1 MKFGLSD
8 YYAMFKKR
16 GFRLPLTYFL
26 QNHLFDILNG
36 TDTHIWM
43 PKEQYTETPDN
54 FAHGVLY
61 MCSWTSV
68 IKSTTAFIL
77 QHASLE
83 PKECAFVDIG
93 CGKRKVLSVWSN
105 LFRHKSGH
113 LLVGIDYS
121 DHLLEICENNLRR
134 IAAQSYKL
142 IHQDASKAPLD
153 FGKKTNI
160 YYLYNPFDE
169 IILSKVINNIGR
181 QKCFVVYNNPVH
193 TDLFIESGFSPIKE
207 NNSWHPIGS
216 FMIFKN

>member
-1 MKFGLSD
+1 
-8 YYAMFKKR
+8 
-16 GFRLPLTYFL
+16 
-26 QNHLFDILNG
+26 
-36 TDTHIWM
+36 M

-83 PKECAFVDIG
+83 PKDCAFVDIG
-93 CGKRKVLSVWSN
+93 CGKGKVLSVWSN